1 MRFITIGCFVISLV
15 ISLHLWKNDSW
26 YLPKPDPWPTVEGKV
41 LESSLKLLSE
51 DAETG
56 TSTFNPIVKYQF
68 EHRGQMLT
76 ETTVFLY
83 NKKFT
88 SRSRAMEIINRFQP
102 ESKIKVYVN
111 PKLNDAQR
119 SALLWEVPDQL
130 HGLAGIAG
138 LCFAI
143 VIGSIIYSFIWYL
156 FERRS
161 KR

>member
-15 ISLHLWKNDSW
+15 ICLHLWKNDSW
-26 YLPKPDPWPTVEGKV
+26 YLPKPQTWPTVDGKV

-56 TSTFNPIVKYQF
+56 SSTFSPIVKYQF
-68 EHRGQMLT
+68 EHRGQTRT
-76 ETTVFLY
+76 ESNVFLY
-83 NKKFT
+83 NKIFA

-102 ESKIKVYVN
+102 EGKIKVYVN
-111 PKLNDAQR
+111 PKLND
-119 SALLWEVPDQL
+119 SKFSVLVWEVPEQL

-138 LCFAI
+138 LCLAI
-143 VIGSIIYSFIWYL
+143 GVGSLLYSSLWYL
-156 FERRS
+156 FERWS